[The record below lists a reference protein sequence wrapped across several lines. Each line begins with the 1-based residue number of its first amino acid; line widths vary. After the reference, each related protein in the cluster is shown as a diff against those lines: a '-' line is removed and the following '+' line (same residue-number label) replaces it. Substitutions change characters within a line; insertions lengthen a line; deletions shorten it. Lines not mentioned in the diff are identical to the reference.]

1 MTTEA
6 PRKPTPADVTAKVQ
20 AEVARRL
27 EQDPIRQYKPG
38 PTQLRCYQSPV
49 LYRMV
54 GGPNQNGKTFH
65 ACIEAA
71 GMARG
76 CHPYRRDYG
85 PTKGIILC
93 MSRQQAAEVF
103 TKYLINGSKLKG
115 RADEFP
121 MLPPHEVKRIGWNNV
136 GIRVPVKI
144 ELKNGSEIFF
154 YWTGMTDGDTRIAGM
169 QFDWALIDEAAGT
182 QQLLN
187 ELMMRLIVAQSD
199 ESRPGAGSI
208 LWPATGAI
216 VNEAYDD
223 FRTKCMD
230 PKYQDYELFDIQRGE
245 NPALSKAMLDR
256 MATSLGEREAQI
268 RIEGKTTRGSDI
280 LVYGE
285 QFDVARHVRKD
296 DYLIQPSDNL
306 WISYDPGV
314 DHPSGILCAAISRDA
329 PRKIR
334 CVRFFCERRMTLDY
348 EVQFIVDWLRGRP
361 LEGLVYDPA
370 ARKTDKLSHG
380 ESVFT
385 QLWKKLTAAGVH
397 VHRGLLQGRNRHKD
411 GIAKTRQYL
420 DPDPFNKNADPLVEM
435 NPGENTGCPRLRY
448 QMMKYRGNE
457 QMAFTGVGGI
467 HKVDDEGPDCLRYL
481 ICAMPAYNADTPCGL
496 PNGDAA
502 HFPPVTPDAPIL
514 PRVPTT
520 LEEAR
525 LERSKGIADRANAK
539 ADRMMFARP
548 MGLW

>member
-1 MTTEA
+1 MTT
-6 PRKPTPADVTAKVQ
+6 PVVGKPTQADLEAIITAEK
-20 AEVARRL
+20 ERRRL
-27 EQDPIRQYKPG
+27 QDPLVQYKPG
-38 PTQLRCYQSPV
+38 PTQLRCYQSPA
-49 LYRMV
+49 LYRMI

-65 ACIEAA
+65 ACIEGA

-76 CHPYRRDYG
+76 CHPYRPWFG

-103 TKYLINGSKLKG
+103 AKYLIKGSDGKG

-121 MLPPHEVKRIGWNNV
+121 MLPPHEIEHIGWNSV
-136 GIRVPVKI
+136 GIRVPIKI
-144 ELKNGSEIFF
+144 TLKNKSEVFF
-154 YWTGMTDGDTRIAGM
+154 YWTGMSDGDVRIAGM

-182 QQLLN
+182 KQLLN
-187 ELMMRLIVAQSD
+187 ELMMRMIVAQSD
-199 ESRPGAGSI
+199 VGRPWAGCI
-208 LWPATGAI
+208 IWAATGAI
-216 VNEAYDD
+216 FNEAYDD
-223 FRTKCMD
+223 FRDKCMD
-230 PKYQDYELFDIQRGE
+230 PRQPDYELFDLQRGE
-245 NPALSKAMLDR
+245 NPALSKEMLDR
-256 MATSLGEREAQI
+256 MATSIGERESAI
-268 RIEGKTTRGSDI
+268 RIEGKSTRGSDI

-285 QFDVARHVRKD
+285 QFDVHRHVRAD
-296 DYLIQPSDNL
+296 DYQIQPSDNL

-314 DHPSGILCAAISRDA
+314 DHPTGILCAAISRDA
-329 PRKIR
+329 PRRIR

-348 EVQFIVDWLRGRP
+348 EVQFIADWLRGRP

-385 QLWKKLTAAGVH
+385 QLWKKLTESGVH

-420 DPDPFNKNADPLVEM
+420 DPDPFNKNAQPLVEM
-435 NPGENTGCPRLRY
+435 NPSENTGCPRLRY
-448 QMMKYRGNE
+448 QLMKYRGNE

-481 ICAMPAYNADTPCGL
+481 ICAMPAYNPETPCGL
-496 PNGDAA
+496 PSLDAQR
-502 HFPPVTPDAPIL
+502 FPPVTPDAPLLAPVIL
-514 PRVPTT
+514 TMD
-520 LEEAR
+520 EAR
-525 LERSKGIADRANAK
+525 LERSKAIAKRSRESHKPRAWSG
-539 ADRMMFARP
+539 P

>member
-6 PRKPTPADVTAKVQ
+6 PKKLTQVDLAVRIAALKAKRAD
-20 AEVARRL
+20 E
-27 EQDPIRQYKPG
+27 DPIVRYKPG
-38 PTQLRCYQSPV
+38 PTQLRCYQSSTR
-49 LYRMV
+49 YRMV

-76 CHPYRRDYG
+76 CHPYREWFG

-93 MSRQQAAEVF
+93 MSRQQASEVF
-103 TKYLINGSKLKG
+103 AKYLIHGSKIKG

-121 MLPPHEVKRIGWNNV
+121 MLPEYEVKHIGWNKV
-136 GIRVPVKI
+136 GIAVPIKI
-144 ELKNGSEIFF
+144 TLKNGSEIFF

-199 ESRPGAGSI
+199 ESRPWAGCV

-230 PKYQDYELFDIQRGE
+230 PKFPDYELFDIQRGE
-245 NPALSKAMLDR
+245 NPALSKLMLDR
-256 MATSLGEREAQI
+256 MATSLGEREAKI

-285 QFDVARHVRKD
+285 QFDVGRHVRET
-296 DYLIQPSDNL
+296 DYQIQPSDNL

-348 EVQFIVDWLRGRP
+348 EVRFITDWLRGRA

-397 VHRGLLQGRNRHKD
+397 IHRGLLQGRNRHKD
-411 GIAKTRQYL
+411 GIAKVRQYL
-420 DPDPFNKNADPLVEM
+420 DPDPFDKNAPSLVEL
-435 NPGENTGCPRLRY
+435 NPSEATGCPRLRY
-448 QMMKYRGNE
+448 QLMKYRGNE

-481 ICAMPAYNADTPCGL
+481 ICAMPAYNSETPCGL
-496 PNGDAA
+496 TSQDAQQ
-502 HFPPVTPDAPIL
+502 FPPATPDSQAL
-514 PRVPTT
+514 PPVPLT
-520 LEEAR
+520 LDQAR
-525 LERSKGIADRANAK
+525 LERSKAISERAGKSAP
-539 ADRMMFARP
+539 RPMWGSP